1 MIIPAKEI
9 QGKRLLA
16 LCVPGLVLAALAMA
30 LPRIPQP
37 AAYHDFADQ
46 SICLGVSHCF
56 DIASNLLFV
65 VSGLAGLAF
74 LHSVTGRHAFIEP
87 RESLPYKLFFL
98 ATILVG
104 LGSSFYHLAPGNE
117 RLVWDRAAVSL
128 ALMSWFAAILC
139 ERVSLRAGL
148 RMLPLLLAAGLVSV
162 FYWGWSE
169 QQGMGDLRPY
179 GLMQII
185 PIFQVPLLL
194 RLYPP
199 RYSGDKDILSVIA
212 LYIVALLFD
221 LSDHQ
226 VYDSSQ
232 GIISGHTLKHAI
244 AALAAYWM
252 VVRLRQ
258 RTITG

>member
-1 MIIPAKEI
+1 MIAH
-9 QGKRLLA
+9 KREDHGRKLFV
-16 LCVPGLVLAALAMA
+16 LCVSGVILAVLAMA

-46 SICLGVSHCF
+46 SVCMGVPHCF
-56 DIASNLLFV
+56 DIASNLLFIMAGMAGMFFL
-65 VSGLAGLAF
+65 SGTAEQ
-74 LHSVTGRHAFIEP
+74 RAFIDV
-87 RESLPYKLFFL
+87 RESLPYRLFFL

-104 LGSSFYHLAPGNE
+104 LGSGFYHLAPDND
-117 RLVWDRAAVSL
+117 RLMWDRAAVSL

-148 RMLPLLLAAGLVSV
+148 SMLPLLLAAGLASV

-169 QQGMGDLRPY
+169 RQGMGDLRLY

-185 PIFQVPLLL
+185 PILQIPLLL

-212 LYIVALLFD
+212 LYAVALLFD

-226 VYDSSQ
+226 VYNSTR
-232 GIISGHTLKHAI
+232 GIVSGHTLKHVI
-244 AALAAYWM
+244 AALAAYW
-252 VVRLRQ
+252 VLVRLRR
-258 RTITG
+258 RTARE